1 MFLFLFAI
9 YYAVSSLAGV
19 LWRNAVVSIVV
30 TILFWAACFVVGTTK
45 NVMEQTW
52 LNSSRLVKLVSAGET
67 LFGVTEQGQ
76 VQQWRA
82 TEEKWEETFQ
92 AEGPDVARGGPFVL
106 AATMDQPD
114 LRLARGSGCWQ
125 LRPRSAARGLRRP
138 RPGSN
143 VVDRRPYRRLDAP
156 QGICLHRPARRNS
169 S

>member
-1 MFLFLFAI
+1 MCIPVFLFLFAI

-30 TILFWAACFVVGTTK
+30 TILFWAACFAVGTTK

-52 LNSSRLVKLVSAGET
+52 LNSGRLVKLVSAGES

-82 TEEKWEETFQ
+82 TEEKWEETFR
-92 AEGPDVARGGPFVL
+92 AEGPQGARGASL
-106 AATMDQPD
+106 LRAATTDQPG
-114 LRLARGSGCWQ
+114 LRLARGQAVG
-125 LRPRSAARGLRRP
+125 RGNTVRRARVRRL

-143 VVDRRPYRRLDAP
+143 AVDRRPYR
-156 QGICLHRPARRNS
+156 
-169 S
+169 